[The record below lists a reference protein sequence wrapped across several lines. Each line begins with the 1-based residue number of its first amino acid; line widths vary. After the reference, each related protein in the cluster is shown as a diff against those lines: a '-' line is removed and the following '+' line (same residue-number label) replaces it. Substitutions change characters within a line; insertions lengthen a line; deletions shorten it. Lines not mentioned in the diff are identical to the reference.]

1 MLFSAPEESL
11 QTQESIQWRDADI
24 EMSQFIL
31 DFTSD
36 PWQPGASDD
45 GYDEI
50 FQTQAV
56 QLAFNGL
63 SDPSAAVVL
72 SLTSAGILNIVS
84 SGFQASY
91 DPTP

>member
-1 MLFSAPEESL
+1 
-11 QTQESIQWRDADI
+11 
-24 EMSQFIL
+24 MSQFIL

-36 PWQPGASDD
+36 VWQPSASDNGFD
-45 GYDEI
+45 GL

-72 SLTSAGILNIVS
+72 SLTSDGYLNIVS
-84 SGFQASY
+84 TGFQASY
-91 DPTP
+91 DPNP